1 MKRYRIKLI
10 KYYTF
15 DLDDKSKEGVKEQID
30 YILTETNLLE
40 MPYIKKDVKIKIK
53 QVKRKK
59 WRKK

>member
-30 YILTETNLLE
+30 YILAETN
-40 MPYIKKDVKIKIK
+40 VNGKIKCSKTVNLNVGFPTSFLMI
-53 QVKRKK
+53 
-59 WRKK
+59 